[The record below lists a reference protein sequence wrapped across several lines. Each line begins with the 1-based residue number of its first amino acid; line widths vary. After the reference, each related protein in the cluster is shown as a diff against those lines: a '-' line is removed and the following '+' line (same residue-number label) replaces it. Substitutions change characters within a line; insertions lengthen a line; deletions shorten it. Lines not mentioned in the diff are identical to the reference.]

1 MTTRSAT
8 PADVEAA
15 LLAATE
21 PGPITGDPLLAHQH
35 AALGTRR
42 RREAARV
49 HPLQQ
54 PLAEIATHLRHRVGG
69 DTRTAVHASND
80 DSSFRPGEATP
91 VGRSEGE
98 IERSAVAPLS
108 MGGTLRAS
116 PRHEHPQGGRFPRHR
131 RGTGVTTR
139 WGHGVRFVSFAER
152 RLRRAGR
159 RCVVRLADE
168 SDRGG

>member
-69 DTRTAVHASND
+69 DTRTAVHASNH
-80 DSSFRPGEATP
+80 DSSFRPGEVTP

-98 IERSAVAPLS
+98 VGRSAVAPLRWVERYAPA
-108 MGGTLRAS
+108 RAANI
-116 PRHEHPQGGRFPRHR
+116 PKAADFTGAAGGR
-131 RGTGVTTR
+131 V
-139 WGHGVRFVSFAER
+139 
-152 RLRRAGR
+152 
-159 RCVVRLADE
+159 
-168 SDRGG
+168 